1 MGFAKPIEQYLF
13 GNLLTEIQVIM
24 YLKDI
29 IREGKMGSVLGW
41 VKNVICALCLIQL
54 AEQILPDDHY
64 KKYIRFFC
72 GLLFLILLLT
82 PLTDRAGLTTFF
94 EKQWRTALLS
104 ESWDSLQMEQENL
117 DDLRSRTI
125 SDAYKKEIER
135 QITELASGEG
145 MEAVS
150 VQVQPAKENAAE
162 IQKVTIR
169 THASG
174 SSENVQQMQEQI
186 RQQLFD
192 IYQIEKEKVVF
203 LGS

>member
-1 MGFAKPIEQYLF
+1 
-13 GNLLTEIQVIM
+13 
-24 YLKDI
+24 
-29 IREGKMGSVLGW
+29 MGSVLGW

-125 SDAYKKEIER
+125 SEAYKKEIER

-192 IYQIEKEKVVF
+192 IYKIEKEKVVF

>member
-1 MGFAKPIEQYLF
+1 
-13 GNLLTEIQVIM
+13 
-24 YLKDI
+24 
-29 IREGKMGSVLGW
+29 
-41 VKNVICALCLIQL
+41 
-54 AEQILPDDHY
+54 
-64 KKYIRFFC
+64 
-72 GLLFLILLLT
+72 
-82 PLTDRAGLTTFF
+82 
-94 EKQWRTALLS
+94 
-104 ESWDSLQMEQENL
+104 MEQENL